1 MTRRAQPVPAEE
13 APRLPFLPLPLLA
26 AASPALPPAG
36 PTSAG
41 PDRVAFPDSGHIGYT
56 AFGALARANLPHPQ
70 RDLGLVGADF
80 RHFLAKRQIPA
91 DALNIEQIFATFCAR
106 QTAAS

>member
-1 MTRRAQPVPAEE
+1 
-13 APRLPFLPLPLLA
+13 
-26 AASPALPPAG
+26 
-36 PTSAG
+36 
-41 PDRVAFPDSGHIGYT
+41 VAFPDSGHIGYT